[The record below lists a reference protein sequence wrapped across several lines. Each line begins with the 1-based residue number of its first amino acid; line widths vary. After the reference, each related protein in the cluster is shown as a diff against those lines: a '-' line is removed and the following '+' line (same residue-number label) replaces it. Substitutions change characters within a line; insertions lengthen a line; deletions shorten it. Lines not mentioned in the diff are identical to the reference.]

1 MKLVDRDHCRL
12 FLPLPR
18 MRSGTAFGFM
28 RNGVSATSIS
38 VFSAEGLIEGLPRFL
53 SVPRFFSSW
62 VIKFLTLLVSRL
74 ILFVQKLEFN
84 LQSRQ

>member
-1 MKLVDRDHCRL
+1 MKLVDRDHRRL

-38 VFSAEGLIEGLPRFL
+38 VFSAEGLIEGLPRFF
-53 SVPRFFSSW
+53 PYRGFFALGS
-62 VIKFLTLLVSRL
+62 
-74 ILFVQKLEFN
+74 
-84 LQSRQ
+84 